1 MMHVRLVAGAV
12 GCLIFAACS
21 SPPVPSPIAPPP
33 PSPGPNPSLVG
44 TWTGT
49 GVDSMGTISL
59 TWGLNQTGSDL
70 SGTVSMQ
77 SLDAAGS
84 CNSCHRTKT
93 GTFSGTI
100 NGTTISMT
108 MFFPKGGADV
118 TPECSATLNGTSSNV
133 ATDTLTV
140 AYSGVDS
147 CEPPASNGTLV
158 MTHSP

>member
-1 MMHVRLVAGAV
+1 MLLRLVAGAV
-12 GCLIFAACS
+12 GCSIFAACS
-21 SPPVPSPIAPPP
+21 SPPIRSPIAPPT
-33 PSPGPNPSLVG
+33 NTATSLVG

-70 SGTVSMQ
+70 SGTVSMH

-108 MFFPKGGADV
+108 MFFPTGGADL
-118 TPECSATLNGTSSNV
+118 TPACSATLTGTSSNV

-147 CEPPASNGTLV
+147 CEPPASNGSLV